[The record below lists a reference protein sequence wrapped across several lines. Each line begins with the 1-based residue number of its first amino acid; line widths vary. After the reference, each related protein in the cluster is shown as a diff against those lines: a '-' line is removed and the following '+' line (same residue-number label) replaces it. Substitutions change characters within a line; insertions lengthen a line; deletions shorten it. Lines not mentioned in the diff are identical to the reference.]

1 MCDAMYHVEDREI
14 RKLSEKSNI
23 NEILMEYLSEV
34 LSLIEMILEIGF
46 NYFVVELSSNL
57 LKRAL
62 YIAASISR
70 ETIHST

>member
-1 MCDAMYHVEDREI
+1 MYVLEVVYSTRNEETR

-46 NYFVVELSSNL
+46 NYFVAVV
-57 LKRAL
+57 
-62 YIAASISR
+62 
-70 ETIHST
+70 